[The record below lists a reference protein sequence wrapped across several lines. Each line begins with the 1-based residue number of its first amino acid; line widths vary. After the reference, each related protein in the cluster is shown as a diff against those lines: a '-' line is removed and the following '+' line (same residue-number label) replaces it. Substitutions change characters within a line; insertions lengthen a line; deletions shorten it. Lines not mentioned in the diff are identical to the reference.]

1 MNGSSIQTAR
11 FAVPTLVFRT
21 PNLMG
26 LLSTSTAFYTE
37 TQDSYNVKLS
47 PAPKPVFITYLPRTP
62 SCNQHGDS

>member
-11 FAVPTLVFRT
+11 SVVPTLVFRT
-21 PNLMG
+21 PDLMG

-37 TQDSYNVKLS
+37 TQDSCNVKLS
-47 PAPKPVFITYLPRTP
+47 PAPQPVFITYLPRAP